1 LVYYLNRIAMKIIN
15 YLTVLLLVFS
25 LISCFEDI
33 NPVDATL
40 VIKND
45 SAGDI
50 AYYLQTKKSNDTS
63 LYTNSFALT
72 TDNFATRIIPA
83 QGALEIP
90 GSYKKVFRISQRG
103 EVMMVFLF
111 SRDTIEQVPWERI
124 ADEYMVLKRFD
135 LTLDSLERR
144 NWVLE
149 YP

>member
-1 LVYYLNRIAMKIIN
+1 MKVIN
-15 YLTVLLLVFS
+15 YLAVLFLS
-25 LISCFEDI
+25 LTSCCYENI

-40 VIKND
+40 VIKNNSD
-45 SAGDI
+45 RDI
-50 AYYLQTKKSNDTS
+50 VYDFEFKNSNDTS
-63 LYTNSFALT
+63 LYTNSYPITAANLGPGLVP
-72 TDNFATRIIPA
+72 ARKIIEVPD
-83 QGALEIP
+83 
-90 GSYKKVFRISQRG
+90 SFKKVFKNIPKD

>member
-1 LVYYLNRIAMKIIN
+1 MRAVVY
-15 YLTVLLLVFS
+15 LLLSVTIVI
-25 LISCFEDI
+25 LTSCFEDI
-33 NPVDATL
+33 NPVDATV
-40 VIKND
+40 VIRNN
-45 SAGDI
+45 SNIDI
-50 AYYLQTKKSNDTS
+50 AYYFKNNKISDTS
-63 LYTNSFALT
+63 LYTIGHSLSKDYFVN
-72 TDNFATRIIPA
+72 RIISA
-83 QGALEIP
+83 RGVLEIP
-90 GSYKKVFRISQRG
+90 DSYRKSLKKMPKD